1 MTNKENIYLNNS
13 ELDLYNKIQIDINNT
28 TNANNKELLKT
39 NAFNILNI
47 AMHRYFNNNK
57 KVV

>member
-39 NAFNILNI
+39 KVDT
-47 AMHRYFNNNK
+47 NK
-57 KVV
+57 